1 MNLQENIRK
10 ILREEVKQLKDMLKP
25 ANPEGV
31 LHHHTTYKFRESI
44 QKNGLLPKVGKQTA
58 NYMSYNFPDSE
69 PLPMVFASD
78 PEYGFF
84 GGDVWEIDLSKINN
98 TWYNDPIHEGD
109 GNNFK
114 YYVTLDPIPPSA
126 IKLISSDEQRDNDL
140 DTFRETGK
148 FPNRNPEP
156 EEPKTPEE
164 SSKWG
169 DLISQVGDDD
179 TISMDDLFNLKES
192 VRRILREETYSPA
205 GDEYTPGRYVV
216 HKSPKHWRENI
227 ELTGLQVGVGD
238 CYQEY
243 VGGDVECRESIFATD
258 STNEDDMFDSTY
270 DDDIWVIDT
279 ECANVT
285 WYKDKHFEGGDYK
298 YHIVTFEDIS
308 PDCLELIHEGTGKSW

>member
-1 MNLQENIRK
+1 MNLQESIRR

-69 PLPMVFASD
+69 PLPMIFASD

-164 SSKWG
+164 PSKWG

-192 VRRILREETYSPA
+192 VRRILKEEVSTETKYLIYIYFCDYSDSRIDDFISKFNDMDINFWVKPGKGHHTGFA
-205 GDEYTPGRYVV
+205 IQSILDTHSLKIAKQTSKHIYETFDDDILIVLSKQQVSNIEPIGVNNEEVFTEPGRY
-216 HKSPKHWRENI
+216 
-227 ELTGLQVGVGD
+227 
-238 CYQEY
+238 
-243 VGGDVECRESIFATD
+243 
-258 STNEDDMFDSTY
+258 FDKLVKKKEKGIY
-270 DDDIWVIDT
+270 II
-279 ECANVT
+279 
-285 WYKDKHFEGGDYK
+285 
-298 YHIVTFEDIS
+298 
-308 PDCLELIHEGTGKSW
+308 